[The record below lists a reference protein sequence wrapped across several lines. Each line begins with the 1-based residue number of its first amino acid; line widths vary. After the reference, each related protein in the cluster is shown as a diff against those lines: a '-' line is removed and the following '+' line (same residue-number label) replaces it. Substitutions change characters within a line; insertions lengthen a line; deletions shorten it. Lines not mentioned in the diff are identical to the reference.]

1 MTKIKN
7 TKKGMA
13 KKTLSMSLV
22 VAMLATSNVP
32 VWAAEFSDGSD
43 AAVTAEAAAPV
54 VDDTEEFSDATAEAP
69 VVDDATE
76 EVSTA
81 QVAADYK
88 VTTNMELKDIEW
100 SKGLDFSKKASAPDA
115 DAEEFKVEDKN
126 GLSKSVTKVE
136 IYTDAGKVKDVT
148 VSAGQTVKNALLAD
162 ANKLDVTIYKT
173 STNKKVWAK
182 FYVDGENEAVYTTNE
197 ATIKPVAID
206 KDWKVAL
213 KTAGSDIVTYNG
225 KKQSPEIVVSK
236 DGVTASTTVKFVK
249 VTEAQDVGTY
259 KYYAEG
265 VEADGFVGTTNND
278 NNPEFK
284 INPVKPSDENLSVVI
299 SGNATYN
306 GKNAKPK
313 VVLTDKLTN
322 KVIPE
327 ELYTVKVK
335 DDKTKVGSY
344 TKEDLTIT
352 LKEKEKIGTATE
364 FTNNNFGEIE
374 NGVYKNTTDVAP
386 LATGEYKINAL
397 DLSKL
402 GDTYT
407 ITMEA
412 RTKGAA
418 NPTLADVKFV
428 DKKTGKTVA
437 ATEALPYSY
446 NVNGTT
452 KSDVQVTVSGADKVG
467 TGILTIEPTAEAKTA
482 GTVTG
487 SYAVNFSV
495 VSGIIDKSAVGFPEN
510 TKIGDTVLKSDS
522 TDKAPFALDSTKVK
536 NAIDAVLGNDT
547 NGNPKVVYNSTAI
560 EPLKD
565 AFSKLELTVKTPT
578 VTPET
583 LVLGTDYDIT
593 YSDNTDSFG
602 VSNKMAKIT
611 LTFKG
616 KYTGKI
622 EYEFKI
628 AKATVTVTPQNVEYT
643 AGKTSYDAAAKVET
657 EVNGKK
663 VAVPEKDYTITTTQK
678 ATLANG
684 SKATGVVRFENKNY
698 TISNGKDSD
707 GYAYKEIESTV
718 DKKDISKCTAS
729 VEGSYV
735 YTGEAI
741 SPKLVVK
748 DGNVTLKEGTDYTI
762 ISTTGAN
769 AGDAVVTV
777 KGNGWYKGT
786 LDVKYTIAKA
796 NLANAT
802 VNDKKEKKLPYNGYP
817 VVDVDS
823 VVSSVKIGNTKL
835 TKYNPATKTGDYVI
849 TLDDNATNVG
859 TYNFTIKA
867 APGNSRVEGEYK
879 GTFQIVA
886 SKQSG
891 HFAKKLDPK
900 TDVSV
905 SRDAQGAVIKDPQG
919 NAVKAVLGVSDTGAY
934 YTGKAITIDSFKTKL
949 VVADNNNNVLTEG
962 KDYVLKYKDNVDA
975 GTATVEA
982 FGLGNYKYINT
993 ATGKEEAFATLQ
1005 YTIVQKDVIT
1015 SDMIQK
1021 INDVEYAGGL
1031 AVEPQVVILD
1041 AKGNR
1046 LTQGVDYTVET
1057 TVTDVSAEKV
1067 TRAGNVT
1074 IKGKGAYVVGTKT
1087 KDAKGVVTITPNY
1100 TKNASIIDDSH
1111 NWKVTKKDL
1120 ANTAVSVA
1128 KDNKVTVMNGSVVVP
1143 STEYDVKFSEDGKK
1157 VTVTAKADSKNYKG
1171 YKEITVESAKV
1182 GQAMIAN
1189 VVVKG
1194 NTVTPVLSSEVD
1206 EAVGYDYVI
1215 ATEEDYKNG
1224 RVDISKNVLKTN
1236 TDFHYVQQGTY
1247 YAYCHAWKRNAEGKK
1262 VFGEWSNI
1270 YKFTVKA
1277 TTPSKPSIKSVK
1289 VKGHTVTVTFTA
1301 SENAK
1306 GYDVVLGEAVKKV
1319 NGENR
1324 PVEYGKLV
1332 VKNIEDGVY
1341 TATFHNVPD
1350 GKYYAGVHS
1359 YNKTSEDGKKV
1370 FSKWGYKKEATSVGK
1385 AK

>member
-43 AAVTAEAAAPV
+43 VAVTSEAAAPV
-54 VDDTEEFSDATAEAP
+54 AEDTEAFSDETVDAP
-69 VVDDATE
+69 VVDDAAE

-126 GLSKSVTKVE
+126 GLAKSVTKIE

-148 VSAGQTVKNALLAD
+148 VAAGQTVKTALAD
-162 ANKLDVTIYKT
+162 NANKLDVDIYKT

-206 KDWKVAL
+206 KDWTVAL
-213 KTAGSDIVTYNG
+213 KTNASNTVTYNG

-236 DGVTASTTVKFVK
+236 GGVTASTTVKFVK

-278 NNPEFK
+278 QNPEFK

-306 GKNAKPK
+306 GENAKPK

-327 ELYTVKVK
+327 ELYTVKVNAG
-335 DDKTKVGSY
+335 KTAVGSY
-344 TKEDLTIT
+344 TKDDLTIT
-352 LKEKEKIGTATE
+352 LNEKAKIGTATE
-364 FTNNNFGEIE
+364 FTYNNFGELK
-374 NGVYKNTTDVAP
+374 NDVYQTTTDVAP

-437 ATEALPYSY
+437 ATEALPYNY

-536 NAIDAVLGNDT
+536 NAIDAVLGNDA

-593 YSDNTDSFG
+593 YSDNTDSFD
-602 VSNKMAKIT
+602 VSNKKAKIT

-657 EVNGKK
+657 EVNGKS
-663 VAVPEKDYTITTTQK
+663 VAVPEKDYTITTTKK

-684 SKATGVVRFENKNY
+684 SEAEGVVRFENKNY
-698 TISNGKDSD
+698 TITGGDTSD
-707 GYAYKEIESTV
+707 GYAYKTIKSTV
-718 DKKDISKCTAS
+718 AQKDISKCTAS

-802 VNDKKEKKLPYNGYP
+802 VLDVYNKKEFKVSYDGYP
-817 VVDVDS
+817 VVEANR
-823 VVSSVKIGNTKL
+823 VVGSVKIGNTTL

-886 SKQSG
+886 SEQTG
-891 HFAKKLDPK
+891 HFAKKLSPS
-900 TDVSV
+900 VSV
-905 SRDAQGAVIKDPQG
+905 SGTTLEVA
-919 NAVKAVLGVSDTGAY
+919 DTGAY
-934 YTGKAITIDSFKTKL
+934 YTGKAITIDSFKTKY
-949 VVADNNNNVLTEG
+949 VVADDKNNVLIEG
-962 KDYVLKYKDNVDA
+962 KDYELKYTNNVDA
-975 GTATVEA
+975 GIAKVEA
-982 FGLGNYKYINT
+982 FGLGNHKYINPT
-993 ATGKEEAFATLQ
+993 TGKEAAFATLQ
-1005 YTIVQKDVIT
+1005 YKIEPTGTIT
-1015 SDMIQK
+1015 ADMIKK

-1031 AVEPQVVILD
+1031 PVEPQVVILD

-1057 TVTDVSAEKV
+1057 GAYDVGEYDGTYV
-1067 TRAGNVT
+1067 W
-1074 IKGKGAYVVGTKT
+1074 IKGKGSYVVNNINNKGFWADSYVGT
-1087 KDAKGVVTITPNY
+1087 
-1100 TKNASIIDDSH
+1100 
-1111 NWKVTKKDL
+1111 WKVTKKDL
-1120 ANTAVSVA
+1120 ANTTVSVD
-1128 KDNKVTVMNGSVVVP
+1128 KNNKVIVMNNSIVVP

-1171 YKEITVESAKV
+1171 SKEITVESAKV

-1270 YKFTVKA
+1270 VKFTVTA
-1277 TTPSKPSIKSVK
+1277 TTPSTPTVTSVK
-1289 VKGHTVTVTFTA
+1289 VKGSTVTVTYTV
-1301 SENAK
+1301 SEDAT
-1306 GYDVVLGEAVKKV
+1306 GYDVVLGSAVKKV
-1319 NGENR
+1319 NGEKR
-1324 PVEYGKLV
+1324 PVDYGTLV
-1332 VKNIEDGVY
+1332 KKNIKGNVV
-1341 TATFHNVPD
+1341 TATFKNVPA

-1359 YNKTSEDGKKV
+1359 FNKTSENGSKV
-1370 FSKWGYKKEATSVGK
+1370 FSKWSNSK
-1385 AK
+1385 AVTVK

>member
-43 AAVTAEAAAPV
+43 VAVTSEAAAPV
-54 VDDTEEFSDATAEAP
+54 AEDTEAFSDETVDAP
-69 VVDDATE
+69 VVDDAAE

-88 VTTNMELKDIEW
+88 VTTNMELKDTEW
-100 SKGLDFSKKASAPDA
+100 SKGLDFSKKAGVPDA
-115 DAEEFKVEDKN
+115 DTEEFKVEDKN
-126 GLSKSVTKVE
+126 GLAKSVTKIE
-136 IYTDAGKVKDVT
+136 IYTDAGQVKIVN
-148 VSAGQTVKNALLAD
+148 VNAGQTVKTALAD
-162 ANKLDVTIYKT
+162 NANKLDVDIYKT

-206 KDWKVAL
+206 DQWTVKLKDNA
-213 KTAGSDIVTYNG
+213 SDTVTYNG

-249 VTEAQDVGTY
+249 VTEAQDVGIY
-259 KYYAEG
+259 NYYAEG
-265 VEADGFVGTTNND
+265 VEADGFIGTTNNK

-284 INPVKPSDENLSVVI
+284 ITPVEPTDSNLSVVI
-299 SGNATYN
+299 SGTTTYN
-306 GKNAKPK
+306 GTNAKPT
-313 VVLTDKLTN
+313 VVLKDKLTN
-322 KVIPE
+322 TVIPE
-327 ELYTVKVK
+327 ELYTVAVNEGS
-335 DDKTKVGSY
+335 TGVGSY
-344 TKEDLTIT
+344 TKNNLTIT
-352 LKEKEKIGTATE
+352 LKEEAKVGTDTKV
-364 FTNNNFGEIE
+364 TKNNFGKLDAD
-374 NGVYKNTTDVAP
+374 GAYKKDTDVAP

-407 ITMEA
+407 IT
-412 RTKGAA
+412 
-418 NPTLADVKFV
+418 V
-428 DKKTGKTVA
+428 DSRMPKDGVPNFSDLKITNKAGKSVTIG
-437 ATEALPYSY
+437 EALPVDDLEIVASNY
-446 NVNGTT
+446 
-452 KSDVQVTVSGADKVG
+452 DKVG
-467 TGILTIEPTAEAKTA
+467 TATLTIRPKKNKD
-482 GTVTG
+482 G
-487 SYAVNFSV
+487 SENKNIINEYKINYSV
-495 VSGIIDKSAVGFPEN
+495 VGGIINKETVAFPAN
-510 TKIGDTVLKSDS
+510 TKINGKVLNE
-522 TDKAPFALDSTKVK
+522 TDKTTLKDADSEIK
-536 NAIDAVLGNDT
+536 AVLGDVDT
-547 NGNPKVVYNSTAI
+547 DGIVNYTGSAV

-565 AFSKLELTVKTPT
+565 VFSNLVLTADLPT
-578 VTPET
+578 VTPKK
-583 LVLGTDYDIT
+583 LVLGTDYDLT
-593 YSDNTDSFG
+593 YTNNTDSYA
-602 VSNKMAKIT
+602 VSGKTTKII

-616 KYTGKI
+616 DYTGTI

-628 AKATVTVTPQNVEYT
+628 NKATAHVDNKNIEYV
-643 AGKTSYDAAAKVET
+643 AGKTSYDAAA
-657 EVNGKK
+657 EVYTLDNNKKK

-684 SKATGVVRFENKNY
+684 SEAKGVVRFENKNY
-698 TISNGKDSD
+698 VIDGGDTSD
-707 GYAYKEIESTV
+707 GYAYKEIKSTV

-802 VNDKKEKKLPYNGYP
+802 VNDKKEKKLSYNGYP

-835 TKYNPATKTGDYVI
+835 TKYDPATKTGDYVI

-886 SKQSG
+886 SKQNG

-905 SRDAQGAVIKDPQG
+905 SRDEQGNVIKDQQG

-949 VVADNNNNVLTEG
+949 VVADNNHNVLTEG

-993 ATGKEEAFATLQ
+993 ATGKEEAFATLE
-1005 YTIVQKDVIT
+1005 YTIVAKDVIT

-1031 AVEPQVVILD
+1031 PVEPQVVILD

-1057 TVTDVSAEKV
+1057 SVTDVSAEKV
-1067 TRAGNVT
+1067 PRAGDVT

-1087 KDAKGVVTITPNY
+1087 TNANGVTITPNY
-1100 TKNASIIDDSH
+1100 TKNASITDDSH

-1120 ANTAVSVA
+1120 ANTAVSVT

-1143 STEYDVKFSEDGKK
+1143 STEYDVKFSDDKKK
-1157 VTVTAKADSKNYKG
+1157 VTVTAKADSTKYTG
-1171 YKEITVESAKV
+1171 SKEITVESAKV

-1224 RVDISKNVLKTN
+1224 RVGVSKNILKTN

-1270 YKFTVKA
+1270 VKFTVTA
-1277 TTPSKPSIKSVK
+1277 TTPSTPTVKSVK
-1289 VKGHTVTVTFTA
+1289 VKGNTVTVTYTVSKDA
-1301 SENAK
+1301 T
-1306 GYDVVLGEAVKKV
+1306 GYDVVLGSAVKKV
-1319 NGENR
+1319 NGEKR
-1324 PVEYGKLV
+1324 PVDYGTLV
-1332 VKNIEDGVY
+1332 KKNIKGNVV
-1341 TATFHNVPD
+1341 TATFKNVPA

-1359 YNKTSEDGKKV
+1359 FNKTSENGSKV
-1370 FSKWGYKKEATSVGK
+1370 FSKWSNSK
-1385 AK
+1385 AVTVK